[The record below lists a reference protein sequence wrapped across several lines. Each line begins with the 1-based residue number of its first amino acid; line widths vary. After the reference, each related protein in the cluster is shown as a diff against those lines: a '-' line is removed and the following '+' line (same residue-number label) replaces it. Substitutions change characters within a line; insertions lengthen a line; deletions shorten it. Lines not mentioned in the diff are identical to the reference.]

1 MFLCLE
7 HRISSRFLVVHNSF
21 EKMEPF
27 SQLASANC
35 ILVKC
40 DAKVTCVDL
49 KKVCGLSA
57 IISGYL
63 LHSGRAEDYQ
73 WFVKQQ
79 QKFVDQFSSKTF
91 HAMAG
96 RFVYQPV
103 FCA

>member
-1 MFLCLE
+1 MVF
-7 HRISSRFLVVHNSF
+7 HNSF

-40 DAKVTCVDL
+40 DAKVTCLDL

-57 IISGYL
+57 IISSCL